1 MRHVLPRSAAGETV
15 MFGPNLIRPVVFVAM
30 LCASTAARAHDESK
44 YPDLTAQWGRAHPRA
59 QWDPGKPR
67 GLQQEAP
74 LTPEYQA
81 IFEANL
87 AALRASTHDVDPQV
101 RCLPS
106 GMPRMMI
113 AYEPLEIIVTA
124 QTTYVRVDHLSE
136 TRRIYTDGRDW
147 PAQVKP
153 AFEGYSIGKWID
165 EDGDGKFDA
174 LEVET
179 RHLKGPRFFDA
190 DGLPMHKDNR
200 TVIKERIY
208 LDQGN
213 HDLLHAQITTIDDAL
228 TRPWTVRR
236 DYIRKHKPLWPEY
249 LCNEANH
256 HVIIGKERYFKSAD
270 GLLMP
275 IRKGQPPPDLRYF
288 AQSR

>member
-1 MRHVLPRSAAGETV
+1 MPSPAS
-15 MFGPNLIRPVVFVAM
+15 IRPVLLAAM
-30 LCASTAARAHDESK
+30 LCATAAAQAHDESK
-44 YPDLTAQWGRAHPRA
+44 YPDMTAQWVRAHQRS
-59 QWDPGKPR
+59 QWDPSKPR
-67 GLQQEAP
+67 GLQQQAP

-81 IFEANL
+81 IFESNL

-113 AYEPLEIIVTA
+113 AYEPLEVIVTA
-124 QTTYVRVDHLSE
+124 HTTYVRVDHLSE

-153 AFEGYSIGKWID
+153 SFEGYSIGKWID
-165 EDGDGKFDA
+165 EDGDGKYDV

-190 DGLPMHKDNR
+190 DGLPMHQNNR
-200 TVIKERIY
+200 TVIRERIY
-208 LDQGN
+208 LDPKKP
-213 HDLLHAQITTIDDAL
+213 DLLHAQITTIDDAL
-228 TRPWTVRR
+228 TRPWTVTR
-236 DYIRKHKPLWPEY
+236 DYNRERKPLWPEY

-256 HVIIGKERYFKSAD
+256 HVIIGKDRYFKSAD

-275 IRKGQPPPDLRYF
+275 IRKDQPPPDLRYF
-288 AQSR
+288 NQAR